1 MVGLGAAALGVIAFS
16 GAAAWWVA
24 ADGVA
29 FALTGIVGYCPAC
42 AVAEIGQR
50 FRTDRG
56 FGAG

>member
-1 MVGLGAAALGVIAFS
+1 MIAFS